1 MLKKMT
7 LMVFLLL
14 NSSLLSAEDKKV
26 FNPKE
31 NNSTKI
37 NVKKKTLSGKKL
49 VVFVS
54 NGDLQVA
61 GMGFGIALSAVK
73 QGADVTIVIGAN
85 ALKYAFREGDQNIYF
100 AKEKTPR
107 VLLKSA
113 LKSGANIQ
121 LCSANTDEMGLDEDD
136 FIEGIKLVI
145 STEIFR
151 KVYAE
156 NVRVISF

>member
-1 MLKKMT
+1 M
-7 LMVFLLL
+7 FLLL
-14 NSSLLSAEDKKV
+14 SSTVLSAEDKKV
-26 FNPKE
+26 LNAKDS
-31 NNSTKI
+31 NSTKVS
-37 NVKKKTLSGKKL
+37 VKKKTLSGKKL

-85 ALKYAFREGDQNIYF
+85 ALKYAFKEGEQNIYF
-100 AKEKTPR
+100 AKERTPR
-107 VLLKSA
+107 ALLESA
-113 LKSGANIQ
+113 LKSGAEIQ
-121 LCSANTDEMGLDEDD
+121 LCTANTNEMGLDEDD
-136 FIEGIKLVI
+136 FIEGVKMVI
-145 STEIFR
+145 STEIFA